1 MYTWRAKA
9 INGVDVFLRP
19 GRLVAR
25 EYAHLDPDREGLFSP
40 ASSAIATKL
49 IPSCFMTQKGQGWST
64 LAFDVSDA
72 YLTVDQG
79 SPTVTSVRVDGQHL
93 WFALDR
99 CLPGQ
104 RDGSARWYQEF
115 TRFLKDQADAELMPQ
130 LPALFRLPDKK
141 GSGLIHVDDVLA
153 AGLTSILERLAST
166 VASKY
171 KISVQWVKEP
181 GDKLVFLK
189 KVHTLISP
197 LELVIEMPRKH
208 IDRLEELRGLHKAKP
223 RERKTAFPSGR
234 LPTEVDNDPLLADD
248 AASAFRTAVGILL
261 YLQPDAA
268 AAQHAIRY
276 LASYMSKPSE
286 GAWKLLRHVV
296 GFLRQHAGYCLCFE
310 VPEVGQGCKVFTPS
324 QHCIELYTDADWS
337 GNRLT
342 RKSVSGS
349 VIMVNK
355 HVVFSASRTQKIIAL
370 SSAESEF
377 HSAVSGSIDGLLIKA
392 AVDYVYPGEAS
403 AVNVLVDN
411 SAACAIAARQ
421 GVGRVRHIHAK
432 MLWLQQRVSFGDLI
446 MRPVETAIN
455 LADLQTKS
463 LSPARTKFLLGL
475 MNFKDGDEGY
485 ANVGHD
491 QKALYDSGVAIKS
504 VCKSLKTATKRDSSG
519 DQAKFLSAVLCATQV
534 QNALGQAED
543 DDGES
548 TNASAELLKW
558 ILEQSLAIVLL
569 GEICREYPL
578 MVIIISQAGIFVCCC
593 LFWRKH
599 LRERSVIPDE
609 AQQTPSVADE
619 NSGTRHAAGTDP
631 PKPIRAKAKA
641 KTAASQVP
649 VVNEERPSSSEA
661 SASVT
666 EAESV
671 PVAAPVPAR
680 RRNRM
685 TEPEVFVT
693 RHRGYAFHLRRNCD
707 GLRTAS
713 EVISTTRQIAIARG
727 FVACRICAK

>member
-1 MYTWRAKA
+1 MPPVQTPVAHVPPLTDEAASDPPSDSGSMVVDEQPAPLPSSRARARPPPHVPAVPLPTASAATANVEAAPQTTAPNVSTSLSLGAGGVTREPPQAEAADVPEHKRLRVQHVSEARIGDDTYYHADEDISISFQEKELEWLESHDLDLSNEVANEPLETSVTDIPPCLIHPFGETEPALSSNELESVDAVAAQYEVDRLKGLGVLRDVSGPLEGYRLLTTKFVYTWRAKA
-9 INGVDVFLRP
+9 INGVDVFLRR

-40 ASSAIATKL
+40 ATKL
-49 IPSCFMTQKGQGWST
+49 IPSCFMTQKGQGWSM

-99 CLPGQ
+99 CLPEQ

-153 AGLTSILERLAST
+153 AGLTLILERLAST

-208 IDRLEELRGLHKAKP
+208 IDRLEELCGLRKAKP

-324 QHCIELYTDADWS
+324 QHCIELCTDADWS

-411 SAACAIAARQ
+411 SAARAIAARQ

-475 MNFKDGDEGY
+475 MNFKDASCLSKED
-485 ANVGHD
+485 N
-491 QKALYDSGVAIKS
+491 ALLS
-504 VCKSLKTATKRDSSG
+504 VC
-519 DQAKFLSAVLCATQV
+519 LSFYEKLV
-534 QNALGQAED
+534 
-543 DDGES
+543 
-548 TNASAELLKW
+548 
-558 ILEQSLAIVLL
+558 
-569 GEICREYPL
+569 
-578 MVIIISQAGIFVCCC
+578 
-593 LFWRKH
+593 
-599 LRERSVIPDE
+599 
-609 AQQTPSVADE
+609 
-619 NSGTRHAAGTDP
+619 
-631 PKPIRAKAKA
+631 
-641 KTAASQVP
+641 
-649 VVNEERPSSSEA
+649 
-661 SASVT
+661 
-666 EAESV
+666 
-671 PVAAPVPAR
+671 
-680 RRNRM
+680 
-685 TEPEVFVT
+685 
-693 RHRGYAFHLRRNCD
+693 
-707 GLRTAS
+707 
-713 EVISTTRQIAIARG
+713 
-727 FVACRICAK
+727 